1 MRELSSRLS
10 TIQALI
16 PQGVRVA
23 DIGTDH
29 AHLPISLIKSGR
41 CPFVIASDIK
51 EKPLKNAEQNIK
63 KTNTENIDLRLGS
76 GLSTVQPEEVDCIVI
91 AGMGGEVISSIL
103 ADTPWVKDCRYEL
116 ILQPVTS
123 ADFLRKYLC
132 DNGFKILT
140 ETAVSENDKLYTVMK
155 VVFFGE
161 YILKS
166 EAYYRIG
173 EMKYDTDESKKYI
186 DKQIAIVKKCIS
198 DLKKANHE
206 SEILRFKNLLCEMEK
221 CI

>member
-1 MRELSSRLS
+1 MTIEELLS
-10 TIQALI
+10 TCDLKVATEKQFKSCEAFACSNDDLNEFFANDAL
-16 PQGVRVA
+16 PYQNYLLGK
-23 DIGTDH
+23 TYMFC
-29 AHLPISLIKSGR
+29 LKSN
-41 CPFVIASDIK
+41 P
-51 EKPLKNAEQNIK
+51 NIILSAFTLSNDSIRL
-63 KTNTENIDLRLGS
+63 TN
-76 GLSTVQPEEVDCIVI
+76 
-91 AGMGGEVISSIL
+91 
-103 ADTPWVKDCRYEL
+103 
-116 ILQPVTS
+116 
-123 ADFLRKYLC
+123 
-132 DNGFKILT
+132 
-140 ETAVSENDKLYTVMK
+140 AVSENDKLYTVMK

-173 EMKYDTDESKKYI
+173 EMKYDTNESKKYI